1 MDYYGELEMK
11 LKFYNN
17 SHDVKANKVVLGWKV
32 IEYFTHLISVATG
45 EADFYGAEIKL
56 NQETNQYE
64 LTKLKGLNV
73 EVHRGIPYIIDVTY
87 DRTYDV
93 LDNKNKKEKN
103 EILSKLMFTKEE
115 QRKIARRTDYKTK
128 ENMDKSLKDL
138 KAWVEYDKYLESI
151 GEDIDDL

>member
-17 SHDVKANKVVLGWKV
+17 SHDIKANKVVLGWKV
-32 IEYFTHLISVATG
+32 IAYFTHLISVATG
-45 EADFYGAEIKL
+45 EADFYGAEMKL

-73 EVHRGIPYIIDVTY
+73 EEHRGIPYIIDVTY
-87 DRTYDV
+87 DRTYDI
-93 LDNKNKKEKN
+93 LDNKDKKEKS

>member
-1 MDYYGELEMK
+1 MDYYDELQMK
-11 LKFYNN
+11 LRFYNN
-17 SHDVKANKVVLGWKV
+17 SHDVKANKVILGAKVLQ
-32 IEYFTHLISVATG
+32 YFQQLISVTNNN
-45 EADFYGAEIKL
+45 ADFYGAEIKL

-93 LDNKNKKEKN
+93 LDNKDKKEKS

-115 QRKIARRTDYKTK
+115 VKKIARRTDYRVK
-128 ENMDKSLKDL
+128 ESMDKSLKDL
-138 KAWVEYDKYLESI
+138 KAWIEYDKYLESI
-151 GEDIDDL
+151 GKEQDIL

>member
-56 NQETNQYE
+56 NQKTNQYE

-73 EVHRGIPYIIDVTY
+73 EIHRGIPYIIDVTY

-93 LDNKNKKEKN
+93 LDNKDKKEKS

-115 QRKIARRTDYKTK
+115 QRKIVKKTDYKVK
-128 ENMDKSLKDL
+128 EEMDKSLKDL
-138 KAWVEYDKYLESI
+138 KAWIEYDKYLKSI
-151 GEDIDDL
+151 GEEIDNL

>member
-1 MDYYGELEMK
+1 MDYYMDLDCK

-17 SHDVKANKVVLGWKV
+17 THDVKANKVVLGWKV

-93 LDNKNKKEKN
+93 LDNKDKKEKN

-115 QRKIARRTDYKTK
+115 VKMIARKTDYRTK
-128 ENMDKSLKDL
+128 EDMDKSLKDL
-138 KAWVEYDKYLESI
+138 KAWIEYDKYLESI
-151 GEDIDDL
+151 GEEIDNL

>member
-1 MDYYGELEMK
+1 MDYYGELQMK

-17 SHDVKANKVVLGWKV
+17 SHDIKANKVVLGWKV
-32 IEYFTHLISVATG
+32 IAYFIHLISLESV

-73 EVHRGIPYIIDVTY
+73 EEHRGIPYIIDVTY

-93 LDNKNKKEKN
+93 LDNKDKKEKS

-115 QRKIARRTDYKTK
+115 VKMIARRTDYRVK
-128 ENMDKSLKDL
+128 ESMDKSLKDL
-138 KAWVEYDKYLESI
+138 KAWIEYDKYLKSI

>member
-73 EVHRGIPYIIDVTY
+73 EINRGIPYIIDVTY

-93 LDNKNKKEKN
+93 FDNKDKKEKS

-115 QRKIARRTDYKTK
+115 VKMIARRTDYRIK
-128 ENMDKSLKDL
+128 EEMDKSLKDL
-138 KAWVEYDKYLESI
+138 KAWIEYDKYLEGI
-151 GEDIDDL
+151 GEEQDIL

>member
-1 MDYYGELEMK
+1 MDYYDELQMK

-73 EVHRGIPYIIDVTY
+73 EEHRGIPYIIDVTY
-87 DRTYDV
+87 DRTYDI
-93 LDNKNKKEKN
+93 LDNKDKKEKS

-115 QRKIARRTDYKTK
+115 QRKTDYKTK

-138 KAWVEYDKYLESI
+138 KAWIEYDKYLEGI
-151 GEDIDDL
+151 GEEQDIL

>member
-73 EVHRGIPYIIDVTY
+73 EIHREIPYIIDVTY
-87 DRTYDV
+87 DRIYDV
-93 LDNKNKKEKN
+93 LDNKNKKEKS

-115 QRKIARRTDYKTK
+115 QRKIARRIDYRTK

-151 GEDIDDL
+151 GEEIDNL

>member
-11 LKFYNN
+11 VRFYNN
-17 SHDVKANKVVLGWKV
+17 SHDIKANKVVMGWKV
-32 IEYFTHLISVATG
+32 IAYFTHLISLESV

-64 LTKLKGLNV
+64 LTKIKGLNV
-73 EVHRGIPYIIDVTY
+73 EVNRGIPYIIDVTY

-93 LDNKNKKEKN
+93 FDNKDKKEKS

-115 QRKIARRTDYKTK
+115 VKMIARRTDYRIK
-128 ENMDKSLKDL
+128 EEMDKSLKDL
-138 KAWVEYDKYLESI
+138 KAWIEYDKYLEGI
-151 GEDIDDL
+151 GEEQDIL

>member
-1 MDYYGELEMK
+1 MDYYDELQMK
-11 LKFYNN
+11 VRFYNN

-32 IEYFTHLISVATG
+32 VAYFTHLISLSSV
-45 EADFYGAEIKL
+45 EADLYGAEIKL

-73 EVHRGIPYIIDVTY
+73 EAHRGIPYIIDVTY

-93 LDNKNKKEKN
+93 FDNKDKKEKS

-115 QRKIARRTDYKTK
+115 QRKIVKRTDYKTK
-128 ENMDKSLKDL
+128 DYMNESLKDL
-138 KAWVEYDKYLESI
+138 KAWIEYDKYLESI

>member
-11 LKFYNN
+11 VRFYNN

-32 IEYFTHLISVATG
+32 IAYFIHLISLKSV

-87 DRTYDV
+87 DRTYDI
-93 LDNKNKKEKN
+93 LDNKDKKEKS

-115 QRKIARRTDYKTK
+115 QRKIAKRIDYRVK
-128 ENMDKSLKDL
+128 EEMDKSLKDL
-138 KAWVEYDKYLESI
+138 KAWIEYDKYLEGI
-151 GEDIDDL
+151 GEEQDIL

>member
-1 MDYYGELEMK
+1 MDYYDELQMK
-11 LKFYNN
+11 VRFYNN
-17 SHDVKANKVVLGWKV
+17 SHDVKANEVLLGWKV

-93 LDNKNKKEKN
+93 LDNKDKKEKS

-115 QRKIARRTDYKTK
+115 VKMIARKTDYKTK
-128 ENMDKSLKDL
+128 EEMDKSLKDL
-138 KAWVEYDKYLESI
+138 KAWIEYDKYLKSI
-151 GEDIDDL
+151 GEEIDDL

>member
-1 MDYYGELEMK
+1 MDYYNELEVK
-11 LKFYNN
+11 LRFYNN

-32 IEYFTHLISVATG
+32 IEYFQQLISVTNNNI
-45 EADFYGAEIKL
+45 DFYGAEIKL

-87 DRTYDV
+87 DRAYDV
-93 LDNKNKKEKN
+93 SYNKNKKEKN

-115 QRKIARRTDYKTK
+115 QRKIAKRIDYKVK
-128 ENMDKSLKDL
+128 EEMDKSLKDL
-138 KAWVEYDKYLESI
+138 KAWIEYDKYLESI
-151 GEDIDDL
+151 GKEQDIL

>member
-32 IEYFTHLISVATG
+32 IAYFTHLISLESVK
-45 EADFYGAEIKL
+45 ADFYGAEIKL

-93 LDNKNKKEKN
+93 LDNKDKKEKS

-115 QRKIARRTDYKTK
+115 VKMIARRTDYKTK

-138 KAWVEYDKYLESI
+138 KAWIEYDKYLESI
-151 GEDIDDL
+151 GEQEDNL

>member
-1 MDYYGELEMK
+1 MDYYMDLDCK

-17 SHDVKANKVVLGWKV
+17 THDVKANKVVLGWKV

-45 EADFYGAEIKL
+45 EANFYGAEIKL

-93 LDNKNKKEKN
+93 FDNKDKKEKS

-115 QRKIARRTDYKTK
+115 VKMIARRTDYRTK
-128 ENMDKSLKDL
+128 DNMDKSLKDL
-138 KAWVEYDKYLESI
+138 KAWIEYDKYLESI
-151 GEDIDDL
+151 GEEIDNL

>member
-11 LKFYNN
+11 VRFYNN

-32 IEYFTHLISVATG
+32 VAYFTHLISLSSV
-45 EADFYGAEIKL
+45 EADLYGAEIKL

-73 EVHRGIPYIIDVTY
+73 EEHRGIPYIIDVTY

-93 LDNKNKKEKN
+93 FDNKDKKEKS

-115 QRKIARRTDYKTK
+115 VKMIARRTDYRTK
-128 ENMDKSLKDL
+128 DNMDKSLKDL
-138 KAWVEYDKYLESI
+138 KAWIEYDKYLESI
-151 GEDIDDL
+151 GEEQDIL

>member
-1 MDYYGELEMK
+1 MDYYMDLDCK

-17 SHDVKANKVVLGWKV
+17 THDVKANKVVLGWKV

-73 EVHRGIPYIIDVTY
+73 EIHRGIPYIIDVMY

-93 LDNKNKKEKN
+93 SYNKDKKEKN

-115 QRKIARRTDYKTK
+115 QRKIAKRIDYKTK

-138 KAWVEYDKYLESI
+138 KAWIEYDKYLKSI
-151 GEDIDDL
+151 GEEIDIL

>member
-1 MDYYGELEMK
+1 MDYYMDLDCK

-17 SHDVKANKVVLGWKV
+17 THDVKANKVVLGWKV

-45 EADFYGAEIKL
+45 EANFYGAEIKL

-93 LDNKNKKEKN
+93 FDNKDKKEKS

-115 QRKIARRTDYKTK
+115 VKMIARRTDYRTK
-128 ENMDKSLKDL
+128 DNMDKSLKDL
-138 KAWVEYDKYLESI
+138 KAWIEYDKYLESI
-151 GEDIDDL
+151 GEEQDIL

>member
-1 MDYYGELEMK
+1 MDYYMDLDCK

-17 SHDVKANKVVLGWKV
+17 THDVKANKVVLGWKV

-93 LDNKNKKEKN
+93 LDNKDKKEKS

-115 QRKIARRTDYKTK
+115 QRKIARRTDYRVK
-128 ENMDKSLKDL
+128 EDMDKSLKDL
-138 KAWVEYDKYLESI
+138 KAWVEYDKYLKSI
-151 GEDIDDL
+151 GEEIDDL

>member
-93 LDNKNKKEKN
+93 FDNKDKKEKS

-115 QRKIARRTDYKTK
+115 VKMIARRTDYRTK
-128 ENMDKSLKDL
+128 DNMDKSLKDL
-138 KAWVEYDKYLESI
+138 KVWIEYDKYLESI
-151 GEDIDDL
+151 GEEIDNL

>member
-11 LKFYNN
+11 VRFYNN
-17 SHDVKANKVVLGWKV
+17 SHDIKANKVVLGWKV
-32 IEYFTHLISVATG
+32 IAYFTHLISLESV

-64 LTKLKGLNV
+64 LTKIKGLNV
-73 EVHRGIPYIIDVTY
+73 EEHRGIPYIIDVTY

-93 LDNKNKKEKN
+93 LDNKDKKEKS

-115 QRKIARRTDYKTK
+115 VKMIAKRTDYRVK
-128 ENMDKSLKDL
+128 EEMDKSLKDL
-138 KAWVEYDKYLESI
+138 KAWIEYDKYLKSI
-151 GEDIDDL
+151 GEEIDNL

>member
-87 DRTYDV
+87 DRIYDV
-93 LDNKNKKEKN
+93 LDNKDKKEKS

-115 QRKIARRTDYKTK
+115 QRKIARRIDYKTK
-128 ENMDKSLKDL
+128 DDMDKSLKDL

>member
-11 LKFYNN
+11 MRFYNN
-17 SHDVKANKVVLGWKV
+17 SHDVMANKVVLGWKV
-32 IEYFTHLISVATG
+32 IEYFTHLISLSSV
-45 EADFYGAEIKL
+45 EAELYGAEIKL

-73 EVHRGIPYIIDVTY
+73 EEHRGIPYIIDVTY

-93 LDNKNKKEKN
+93 FDNKDKKEKS

-115 QRKIARRTDYKTK
+115 QRKIAKRIDYKVK
-128 ENMDKSLKDL
+128 EEMDKSLKDL
-138 KAWVEYDKYLESI
+138 KAWIEYDKYLESI
-151 GEDIDDL
+151 GKEQDIL

>member
-11 LKFYNN
+11 IRFYNN

-32 IEYFTHLISVATG
+32 IAYFIHLISLESV

-87 DRTYDV
+87 DRTYDI
-93 LDNKNKKEKN
+93 LDNNTLHYYN
-103 EILSKLMFTKEE
+103 W
-115 QRKIARRTDYKTK
+115 Y
-128 ENMDKSLKDL
+128 
-138 KAWVEYDKYLESI
+138 
-151 GEDIDDL
+151 

>member
-56 NQETNQYE
+56 NQKTNQYE

-73 EVHRGIPYIIDVTY
+73 EIHRGIPYIIDVTY
-87 DRTYDV
+87 DRIYDV
-93 LDNKNKKEKN
+93 LDNKDKKEKS

-115 QRKIARRTDYKTK
+115 QRKIARRTDYRIK
-128 ENMDKSLKDL
+128 EEMDKSLKDL
-138 KAWVEYDKYLESI
+138 KAWIEYDKYLEGI
-151 GEDIDDL
+151 GKEQDIL

>member
-1 MDYYGELEMK
+1 MDYYGELQMK
-11 LKFYNN
+11 IRFYNN
-17 SHDVKANKVVLGWKV
+17 SHDVKANKVVLGAKV
-32 IEYFTHLISVATG
+32 LQYFTHLISLSTG

-73 EVHRGIPYIIDVTY
+73 EINKGIPYIIDVTY

-93 LDNKNKKEKN
+93 LDNKDKKEKS

-115 QRKIARRTDYKTK
+115 QRKIAKRIDYKVK
-128 ENMDKSLKDL
+128 EEMDKSLKDL
-138 KAWVEYDKYLESI
+138 KAWIEYDKYLEGI
-151 GEDIDDL
+151 GEEQDIL

>member
-1 MDYYGELEMK
+1 MDYYDELQMK
-11 LKFYNN
+11 LRFYNN
-17 SHDVKANKVVLGWKV
+17 SHDVEANKVVLGWKV
-32 IEYFTHLISVATG
+32 IEYFTHLISIATG

-56 NQETNQYE
+56 NQKTNQYE

-87 DRTYDV
+87 DRVYDI
-93 LDNKNKKEKN
+93 LDNKDKKEKS

-128 ENMDKSLKDL
+128 EKMDKSLKDL
-138 KAWVEYDKYLESI
+138 KAWIEYDKYLESI

>member
-1 MDYYGELEMK
+1 MDYYGELQMK
-11 LKFYNN
+11 VRFYNN
-17 SHDVKANKVVLGWKV
+17 THDVKANKVVLGWKV

-73 EVHRGIPYIIDVTY
+73 EEHRGIPYIIDVTY
-87 DRTYDV
+87 DRTYDI
-93 LDNKNKKEKN
+93 LDNKDKKEKS

-115 QRKIARRTDYKTK
+115 QRKIARKTDYKTK

-138 KAWVEYDKYLESI
+138 KAWIEYDKYLEGI
-151 GEDIDDL
+151 GEEQDIL

>member
-73 EVHRGIPYIIDVTY
+73 EINRGIPYIIDVTY
-87 DRTYDV
+87 DRIYDV
-93 LDNKNKKEKN
+93 LDNKDKKEKS

-115 QRKIARRTDYKTK
+115 QRKIARRTDYRVKDD
-128 ENMDKSLKDL
+128 MDKSLKDL
-138 KAWVEYDKYLESI
+138 KAWIEYDKYLEGI
-151 GEDIDDL
+151 GEEQDIL

>member
-11 LKFYNN
+11 VRFYNN
-17 SHDVKANKVVLGWKV
+17 CHDIKANRVVLGWKV
-32 IEYFTHLISVATG
+32 IAYFTHLISLESV

-64 LTKLKGLNV
+64 LTKIKGLNV
-73 EVHRGIPYIIDVTY
+73 EEHRGIPYIIDVTY

-93 LDNKNKKEKN
+93 FDNKDKKEKS

-115 QRKIARRTDYKTK
+115 QRKIAKRIDYKMK
-128 ENMDKSLKDL
+128 EEMDKSLKDL
-138 KAWVEYDKYLESI
+138 KAWIEYDKYLESI
-151 GEDIDDL
+151 GKEQDIL